1 MSKRIKGILDAVSE
15 VVSRLSPVDQF
26 GDPRLLDIQNLDQI
40 PNVPQ
45 FALERYEP
53 PRGMPPNLKGVL
65 TPQTAARLREAAL
78 KGEDVGGR
86 EWYNT
91 TPMRDQFVSRLGED
105 AGAQRFNSFIDKFAA
120 TSPRS
125 TVAANTRRASLFD
138 VMDQQ
143 GLPFGGLENSD
154 LPKGYGHLAHK
165 TQDHSLRELQDR
177 GSFAALNRP
186 KTSSFAENLK
196 GNQTPMTIDTH
207 NMAAVMGDPTF
218 KKSPSNTQYKYLE
231 EFQAEIADKLG
242 MTPAQYQAS
251 VWMGAGTGVADARP
265 VVEVFDDVIARTA
278 LRDEKTKK
286 QVMDDF
292 IAGKSPL
299 FSMAGGGV
307 LMGGLVV
314 PDGASA
320 DGLDAQ
326 QRDILFDSIMDEREN
341 KRGTG
346 EYPSE
351 ALADYNRTQLL
362 PTVGVIGQSLLD
374 AFSSGADYVDPLNLA
389 RLAINPGGEGLMRFL
404 DDPVVS
410 TKRDALAPVIDAPL
424 LDQRDPL
431 YEERLKEAQM
441 VGGLLGAFS
450 PF

>member
-1 MSKRIKGILDAVSE
+1 MSKRIEGILDAVTE

-26 GDPRLLDIQNLDQI
+26 GDPRLLDIKNLDRT
-40 PNVPQ
+40 PDVPQ
-45 FALERYEP
+45 FPLERYEP

-65 TPQTAARLREAAL
+65 TPQTAERLREAAL
-78 KGEDVGGR
+78 KGEEIGGR

-91 TPMRDQFVSRLGED
+91 NPMRDQFVSRLGED
-105 AGAQRFNSFIDKFAA
+105 VGGQRFNSFIDKFAA

-165 TQDHSLRELQDR
+165 TQDHSLRELQER

-207 NMAAVMGDPTF
+207 NMAAVMGDPSF

-278 LRDEKTKK
+278 LRDSKTKK

-299 FSMAGGGV
+299 YSLAGGSV
-307 LMGGLVV
+307 LAGGLVV
-314 PDGASA
+314 PDKASA
-320 DGLDAQ
+320 NSSDMEQQSTDGL
-326 QRDILFDSIMDEREN
+326 IDSL
-341 KRGTG
+341 KQGSGALG
-346 EYPSE
+346 ES
-351 ALADYNRTQLL
+351 
-362 PTVGVIGQSLLD
+362 VIGS
-374 AFSSGADYVDPLNLA
+374 
-389 RLAINPGGEGLMRFL
+389 I
-404 DDPVVS
+404 
-410 TKRDALAPVIDAPL
+410 
-424 LDQRDPL
+424 
-431 YEERLKEAQM
+431 
-441 VGGLLGAFS
+441 GGLLGNIDGSMTYGNPRAGIGRPMSSEQMQQRRDVIDTAPGLLDS
-450 PF
+450 PQYMTIEEMELMRNRDKANTIREISGLITSLVSPI

>member
-1 MSKRIKGILDAVSE
+1 MSKRIEGILDAVQE

-40 PNVPQ
+40 PDVPQ

-53 PRGMPPNLKGVL
+53 PRGMPPNLKSVL
-65 TPQTAARLREAAL
+65 TPQTAERLREAAL
-78 KGEDVGGR
+78 RGEDVGGR

-105 AGAQRFNSFIDKFAA
+105 AGGQRFNSFIDKFAA

-177 GSFAALNRP
+177 GSFAAINRP

-292 IAGKSPL
+292 IAGKAPL
-299 FSMAGGGV
+299 YSLAGGAV
-307 LMGGLVV
+307 LAGGIVT
-314 PDGASA
+314 PENASA
-320 DGLDAQ
+320 NGLDMQ
-326 QRDILFDSIMDEREN
+326 QQ
-341 KRGTG
+341 G
-346 EYPSE
+346 
-351 ALADYNRTQLL
+351 
-362 PTVGVIGQSLLD
+362 SLLD
-374 AFSSGADYVDPLNLA
+374 SLKQSAGAVGESMIGGLGGILGNIDDSLTYGNPRA
-389 RLAINPGGEGLMRFL
+389 SIGRAITPEQLQQRTRAIETTPGLLDSPQFMSIDELELMRNREKANTIRDISGL
-404 DDPVVS
+404 ITSLVS
-410 TKRDALAPVIDAPL
+410 PI
-424 LDQRDPL
+424 
-431 YEERLKEAQM
+431 
-441 VGGLLGAFS
+441 
-450 PF
+450 